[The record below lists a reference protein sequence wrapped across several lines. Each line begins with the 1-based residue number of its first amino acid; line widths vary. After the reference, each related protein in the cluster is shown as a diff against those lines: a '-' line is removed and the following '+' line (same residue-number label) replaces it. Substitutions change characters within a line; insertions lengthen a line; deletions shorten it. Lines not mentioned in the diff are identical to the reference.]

1 MNVQAEVQNY
11 ADILE
16 LFVILGIKITNET
29 LEISD
34 QAQQFEFSIKDVY
47 PFQENKPGFIHN
59 LHHWCFPEGVHIYD
73 EQGNQK
79 YQNNSMKQAI
89 NNISQNSKQQ
99 IQDKVNVFNFVITDE
114 NSLKRYCTCL
124 QVFELRKLKIK
135 STSEA
140 TNLEYQRVFIPK
152 SYCLIS
158 RLNLLE
164 VHKQFLA
171 FIYKYVVHP
180 QIVQNSISQ
189 NSDLVYDSIKFSQ
202 TQIQNFE
209 KYANNYGYR
218 EAQKVAI
225 NNNSELKEKGSIV
238 FNVREEFVFNFLFS
252 YLKTIKSRQN
262 INQCKQFSLVLNGRE
277 IFTLRNCVNKL
288 FEIENFS
295 YKPLFMKLSIQ
306 NIIDLIQSILLE
318 KQIIIFSNNPS
329 DIIHLCE
336 ALFTF
341 IRPLTWNC
349 LYIPFL
355 PTQMIETLHIM
366 VPYIIGIHRNNKDQV
381 LSSVESENKVFL
393 DLDSDYII
401 QDGLQLPEF
410 LKFHLK
416 EQLRDKLKNYK
427 DTLKQGTKKE
437 QNLNFMNLILNM
449 KKIFLQFMISLI
461 NNYLPFFLFPTDFD
475 YERDVSNEIF
485 DFKAYFRFL
494 DASSE
499 PFYQEFVQKTMIFRS
514 FIEETYKILRQVEV
528 FNRDIRDI
536 RDQEAPQYLIEFIK
550 EIQKL
555 NSYIQLQ
562 SQKRIEITNVNV
574 YKYPDLL
581 HTLNLE
587 HSIIINNYMQELQRQ
602 NFTET
607 KNELLKYLIF
617 FQKDLKKKQ
626 SQNPFYPSN
635 IKSISAP
642 LSPILEQIGE
652 IPIINLDEIQN
663 DVDKTI
669 TKKAE
674 ESKQHIFL
682 KQPYFQE
689 YNPDFQILLDNQNQ
703 IFEIKEFEDQSSKI
717 LIPQFAKNINIKHE
731 MENHHRQNLSIQE
744 FSTNELII
752 PYPSPNR
759 NNLNLNQSNNVSKE
773 FLTFQS
779 QQRLHSE
786 QSSFN
791 NGYNGMQFNSQN
803 NFQPNG
809 IMFSTETRWNKF
821 EQPAKNTGTSSQ
833 SLKRNSRKIFE
844 NTVTQFSGNYC
855 SAAYKPRTTL
865 DPNNQRR
872 FSNNIKQKA
881 KTDMSIEEKNDTQ
894 EDLRYHIFNNQIQI
908 KEDTLGEDAQDEDY
922 KFFKIEEVPKKQ
934 IAKKDKSL
942 SPNRSDIPEEN
953 QVDTVPDFFRGEL
966 EMKNIVTLNIDQIT
980 SCHTFRK
987 KESSNQDKTK
997 SHFKSVQNFG
1007 GQANTQRSLNCQ
1019 NNFAFT
1025 SIEESELDN
1034 EYNHN
1039 KSNEEEFGSDP
1050 LLEIRNHFFQ
1060 DQLSPVNTCSRFSL
1074 SNNPFTVI
1082 SPVNQGSGQIPQLKS
1097 AHFQPPYFKN
1107 NKVSSNSQ
1115 VIPRKAIFNTL
1126 ISDQNKNSQYSKCCI
1141 KTEENLDNRFQLSI
1155 NQSQQTNVN
1164 TQQDICSPTN
1174 SKIFSYNWKIQNG
1187 IQLNTQITIDEEDNQ
1202 ALLTNGSQIFSQ
1214 GIKSPTQK
1222 ALSPQSNQII
1232 NLQGIK
1238 YQQSSMTIAAIAGSQ
1253 NHQNLKI
1260 QQKIKNNYFHTEN
1273 VQEEENE
1280 NLSTEPRDKPH
1291 QTQLQSRI
1299 IFNPSSQILNKQKT
1313 KLKVDIQKKQS
1324 YLQTYE
1330 ENKFENTQIKDD
1342 PLILKDYFS
1351 YEISNNKVNTNN
1363 NLNKVKQAQ
1372 TNQKI
1377 QVPNLL
1383 NKAVNQQMNIQTES
1397 AEEEKKMLHKRR
1409 GNSSQSNLVVNANN
1423 NRSLSQ
1429 INLTQVNQSTNN
1441 ANINHSKNQ
1450 TGLTL
1455 KQYSETNRDIKTAN
1469 YSNNFQ
1475 NNTQNKKTTKF
1486 KIFDQSQNEKQI
1498 QQNIPAK
1505 IQQNDVKINQ
1515 SSDVMQNNQN
1525 QINTNLRTIL
1535 QNTQN
1540 QISKEHQ
1547 AAVQQEKTHNQQG
1560 PLQPQ
1565 QNEQNILKKNNS
1577 QVIQG
1582 KETISHML
1590 QQRRQSKEQ
1599 YFNQKFQAPQT
1610 LLSGEN
1616 KLNYNNQ
1623 VQNNSQNSSVVTN
1636 NQNDKIIKQNL
1647 IINQN
1652 QQQKISAIKQISQQ
1666 NYFLSKNNQVKTTSV
1681 ANQNKINSKRI
1692 F

>member
-1 MNVQAEVQNY
+1 MNIQAEVQNY
-11 ADILE
+11 SDILE
-16 LFVILGIKITNET
+16 LFIILGIKITNET
-29 LEISD
+29 LEIRD

-47 PFQENKPGFIHN
+47 PQSENKPGFIDN
-59 LHHWCFPEGVHIYD
+59 LHHWCFPEDVQIYD

-79 YQNNSMKQAI
+79 YQNNLMKQASDHV
-89 NNISQNSKQQ
+89 SQNSKQQ
-99 IQDKVNVFNFVITDE
+99 ISEKVCILNFVITDE

-124 QVFELRKLKIK
+124 QVYELRKLKIK
-135 STSEA
+135 TTAEA
-140 TNLEYQRVFIPK
+140 TNLEHQKVFIPK

-158 RLNLLE
+158 RYNLLE

-171 FIYKYVVHP
+171 FIYKFVIHP

-189 NSDLVYDSIKFSQ
+189 SSDLVYDSIKFSQ

-238 FNVREEFVFNFLFS
+238 FNVREGFVFNFLFS
-252 YLKTIKSRQN
+252 YLKTIKSRLNTYQS
-262 INQCKQFSLVLNGRE
+262 KQFSLVMNGRE

-306 NIIDLIQSILLE
+306 NMIDLIQSILLE

-355 PTQMIETLHIM
+355 PTQMIDTLHIM
-366 VPYIIGIHRNNKDQV
+366 IPYIIGIHRNNKDQV

-410 LKFHLK
+410 LKLHLK

-461 NNYLPFFLFPTDFD
+461 NNYIPFFLFPTDFD
-475 YERDVSNEIF
+475 YKRDVSNEIF

-528 FNRDIRDI
+528 FNKDIRDI
-536 RDQEAPQYLIEFIK
+536 RDQGAPLYLIEFIK

-581 HTLNLE
+581 HTINLE

-602 NFTET
+602 NFIET

-626 SQNPFYPSN
+626 CQNPFYPSN
-635 IKSISAP
+635 IRSISAP

-674 ESKQHIFL
+674 ESKQNVYL

-689 YNPDFQILLDNQNQ
+689 YNPDFQILLDDQNQ

-717 LIPQFAKNINIKHE
+717 LIPQFAKNINIKQE
-731 MENHHRQNLSIQE
+731 MMGHKRQSLSIQE
-744 FSTNELII
+744 CSINELII

-759 NNLNLNQSNNVSKE
+759 NNLNLNYSNNISKE
-773 FLTFQS
+773 FLPFQS

-791 NGYNGMQFNSQN
+791 NGYNAMQFNSQN
-803 NFQPNG
+803 NFHPNG
-809 IMFSTETRWNKF
+809 IMLSTETRWNKF
-821 EQPAKNTGTSSQ
+821 EQSTKNTGTSSQ
-833 SLKRNSRKIFE
+833 SLKRSSRKIFE
-844 NTVTQFSGNYC
+844 NTVAQFSGNYC
-855 SAAYKPRTTL
+855 QAAYKPRATL
-865 DPNNQRR
+865 DPNNSRR

-894 EDLRYHIFNNQIQI
+894 EDLRYHIFNDQSQI

-922 KFFKIEEVPKKQ
+922 KFFNTEEIPRKQ
-934 IAKKDKSL
+934 INKKDKSL

-987 KESSNQDKTK
+987 KEVSNQDKTK
-997 SHFKSVQNFG
+997 NHFKSVQNLG
-1007 GQANTQRSLNCQ
+1007 GQQNTQRSLNCQ

-1025 SIEESELDN
+1025 SIEERELDN
-1034 EYNHN
+1034 EYNHD

-1060 DQLSPVNTCSRFSL
+1060 DQLSPVNTCSRFSQ

-1082 SPVNQGSGQIPQLKS
+1082 SPVNQGSGQIQQLKS
-1097 AHFQPPYFKN
+1097 TNFLPPYFKN
-1107 NKVSSNSQ
+1107 NKIISSSQ
-1115 VIPRKAIFNTL
+1115 AIPRKAIFNTL
-1126 ISDQNKNSQYSKCCI
+1126 SSDQNKNSQYSNCYI
-1141 KTEENLDNRFQLSI
+1141 KTEENLDSRFQLSI
-1155 NQSQQTNVN
+1155 NQSQQVNGN
-1164 TQQDICSPTN
+1164 TQLELVSPTN
-1174 SKIFSYNWKIQNG
+1174 SKIFSHNWKMQNG

-1202 ALLTNGSQIFSQ
+1202 ALLTNGRQIFSQ

-1222 ALSPQSNQII
+1222 IVNPQGDQII
-1232 NLQGIK
+1232 QFLGFK
-1238 YQQSSMTIAAIAGSQ
+1238 QQQPSITLPVGQQ
-1253 NHQNLKI
+1253 NEQNLKI

-1299 IFNPSSQILNKQKT
+1299 IFNPPSQLQNKQKA
-1313 KLKVDIQKKQS
+1313 KQKVDTQKKQS
-1324 YLQTYE
+1324 YLKTYE
-1330 ENKFENTQIKDD
+1330 DNKFENAQIKDD

-1351 YEISNNKVNTNN
+1351 YEINNNKVNANTQ
-1363 NLNKVKQAQ
+1363 NKIKQAQ
-1372 TNQKI
+1372 INQKI
-1377 QVPNLL
+1377 QASNQV
-1383 NKAVNQQMNIQTES
+1383 NKTNQQVNIQTES
-1397 AEEEKKMLHKRR
+1397 AEEDKKMYHKRR
-1409 GNSSQSNLVVNANN
+1409 RNSSQSNLIVNTNS

-1429 INLTQVNQSTNN
+1429 INLMQVNQSTNIPN
-1441 ANINHSKNQ
+1441 TNYTKNY
-1450 TGLTL
+1450 TGQTL
-1455 KQYSETNRDIKTAN
+1455 KQYSETNRDEKTAN
-1469 YSNNFQ
+1469 YSNN
-1475 NNTQNKKTTKF
+1475 NNYNNLQNKKTTKF
-1486 KIFDQSQNEKQI
+1486 KIFDQCQNEKQI
-1498 QQNIPAK
+1498 QQNI
-1505 IQQNDVKINQ
+1505 QQKNQQSNPKINQ
-1515 SSDVMQNNQN
+1515 SSDIMHNNQH
-1525 QINTNLRTIL
+1525 QINTNIRTIL

-1547 AAVQQEKTHNQQG
+1547 TAIQQEKSHNQQG
-1560 PLQPQ
+1560 PLQHKYS
-1565 QNEQNILKKNNS
+1565 EQNILKKNNN

-1599 YFNQKFQAPQT
+1599 YFNQKFQAPQV
-1610 LLSGEN
+1610 LSAGEN
-1616 KLNYNNQ
+1616 KLNYHNQ
-1623 VQNNSQNSSVVTN
+1623 VQNNSQNNTVIAN
-1636 NQNDKIIKQNL
+1636 NQNDKNMKQN
-1647 IINQN
+1647 QFSHQS

>member
-11 ADILE
+11 SDILE

-29 LEISD
+29 LEIRD
-34 QAQQFEFSIKDVY
+34 QVQQFEFSIKDVY
-47 PFQENKPGFIHN
+47 PQSENKPGFIDN
-59 LHHWCFPEGVHIYD
+59 LHHWCFPEGVQIYD

-79 YQNNSMKQAI
+79 QQKNQMKQASNDI
-89 NNISQNSKQQ
+89 GKNSKQQ
-99 IQDKVNVFNFVITDE
+99 MQDKVSVFNFVITDE

-124 QVFELRKLKIK
+124 QVYELRKLKIK
-135 STSEA
+135 TTEEA
-140 TNLEYQRVFIPK
+140 TNLEYQKVFIPK

-164 VHKQFLA
+164 VHKQFLT

-180 QIVQNSISQ
+180 QIVQNSISS
-189 NSDLVYDSIKFSQ
+189 NSDLIYDSIKFSQ

-262 INQCKQFSLVLNGRE
+262 INQFKQFSLLMNGRE

-336 ALFTF
+336 ALFTL

-393 DLDSDYII
+393 DLDSDFII
-401 QDGLQLPEF
+401 QDGLELPKF
-410 LKFHLK
+410 LKFHLNQ
-416 EQLRDKLKNYK
+416 QLRDKLQNYK

-461 NNYLPFFLFPTDFD
+461 NNYLPFFLFPTDFN

-528 FNRDIRDI
+528 FNKDIRDI
-536 RDQEAPQYLIEFIK
+536 RDQEAPQYLIQFIM

-562 SQKRIEITNVNV
+562 SQKKIEITNVNM

-587 HSIIINNYMQELQRQ
+587 HQIIINNYMQELQRQ
-602 NFTET
+602 HFTET

-626 SQNPFYPSN
+626 NQNPFYPQN
-635 IKSISAP
+635 IRSISAP

-652 IPIINLDEIQN
+652 IPIINLDDILN

-674 ESKQHIFL
+674 ESKQHVFL
-682 KQPYFQE
+682 KQPYFPE
-689 YNPDFQILLDNQNQ
+689 YNSDFQILLDNQNQ
-703 IFEIKEFEDQSSKI
+703 IFEIKEFEDQNSKI
-717 LIPQFAKNINIKHE
+717 LVPQFSNNINIKHE
-731 MENHHRQNLSIQE
+731 MESYKRQSLSIQE
-744 FSTNELII
+744 YSTNELII

-759 NNLNLNQSNNVSKE
+759 NNLNLNYSNNISKDS
-773 FLTFQS
+773 LAFQS

-791 NGYNGMQFNSQN
+791 NGYNGMQFNQQN
-803 NFQPNG
+803 NVQSNG
-809 IMFSTETRWNKF
+809 MMFSTETRWNKF
-821 EQPAKNTGTSSQ
+821 EQSAKNTGTSSQ
-833 SLKRNSRKIFE
+833 SLKRSSRKIFE

-881 KTDMSIEEKNDTQ
+881 KTDMSIEEKYDTQ
-894 EDLRYHIFNNQIQI
+894 EDLRYHIFNDQIQI

-922 KFFKIEEVPKKQ
+922 KFFNTEEIPKKQ
-934 IAKKDKSL
+934 ITKKDKSV
-942 SPNRSDIPEEN
+942 SPNRSEIPEEN

-987 KESSNQDKTK
+987 KEVSNQDKSK
-997 SHFKSVQNFG
+997 NHFKSVQNLG
-1007 GQANTQRSLNCQ
+1007 GQSNTQRSFNCQ

-1025 SIEESELDN
+1025 SIEESEQDN

-1060 DQLSPVNTCSRFSL
+1060 DQLSPVHTCSRFSL
-1074 SNNPFTVI
+1074 QSNPFTVI

-1097 AHFQPPYFKN
+1097 VNFQPPYFKN
-1107 NKVSSNSQ
+1107 NKISSSSLA
-1115 VIPRKAIFNTL
+1115 IPRKAIFNTQS
-1126 ISDQNKNSQYSKCCI
+1126 SDQNQNYQYSKCYI
-1141 KTEENLDNRFQLSI
+1141 KTEENLDSRFQLSI
-1155 NQSQQTNVN
+1155 NQSQQVN
-1164 TQQDICSPTN
+1164 GNSQQELVSPTN
-1174 SKIFSYNWKIQNG
+1174 SKIFSHNWKIQNG
-1187 IQLNTQITIDEEDNQ
+1187 LQLNTQITIDEEDNQ
-1202 ALLTNGSQIFSQ
+1202 ALLTNGSQIFPQ

-1222 ALSPQSNQII
+1222 ALSPQGDQII
-1232 NLQGIK
+1232 NMQGLK
-1238 YQQSSMTIAAIAGSQ
+1238 QQQSSNTLPINQQ
-1253 NHQNLKI
+1253 NQQNLKI

-1299 IFNPSSQILNKQKT
+1299 IFNPPSQLLNKQKT
-1313 KLKVDIQKKQS
+1313 KQKVDVQKKQS
-1324 YLQTYE
+1324 YGLAYE
-1330 ENKFENTQIKDD
+1330 ENKFENAQIKDD
-1342 PLILKDYFS
+1342 PRILKDYFS
-1351 YEISNNKVNTNN
+1351 YEINNNKVAAQ
-1363 NLNKVKQAQ
+1363 NKIKQPQ
-1372 TNQKI
+1372 INQKTQAPI
-1377 QVPNLL
+1377 QV
-1383 NKAVNQQMNIQTES
+1383 NKANQQASIQTES
-1397 AEEEKKMLHKRR
+1397 AEEEKKTYYKRR
-1409 GNSSQSNLVVNANN
+1409 GNSSQSNLIVNANS

-1429 INLTQVNQSTNN
+1429 INIMQINQSTNIPYTN
-1441 ANINHSKNQ
+1441 NYLKNQ
-1450 TGLTL
+1450 TGQTF
-1455 KQYSETNRDIKTAN
+1455 KQYSETNRDVKTAN
-1469 YSNNFQ
+1469 YSNINS
-1475 NNTQNKKTTKF
+1475 NNNNQNKKTTKF
-1486 KIFDQSQNEKQI
+1486 KIFDQSQNEKQT
-1498 QQNIPAK
+1498 
-1505 IQQNDVKINQ
+1505 QQNDTKINQ
-1515 SSDVMQNNQN
+1515 SSDAVNNNQN
-1525 QINTNLRTIL
+1525 QINTNIRTIL
-1535 QNTQN
+1535 QNTSN
-1540 QISKEHQ
+1540 QISKEHP
-1547 AAVQQEKTHNQQG
+1547 AAIQQEKINNQQVL
-1560 PLQPQ
+1560 LQPQ
-1565 QNEQNILKKNNS
+1565 YSEQNILKKNNN
-1577 QVIQG
+1577 QLVQG

-1590 QQRRQSKEQ
+1590 QQRRQNKEY
-1599 YFNQKFQAPQT
+1599 YFNQKFQAHQV
-1610 LLSGEN
+1610 LQGGEN
-1616 KLNYNNQ
+1616 KQNYHNQ
-1623 VQNNSQNSSVVTN
+1623 VQNNSQNNSVMAN
-1636 NQNDKIIKQNL
+1636 NQNEKNVNKYNL
-1647 IINQN
+1647 LSQQSN
-1652 QQQKISAIKQISQQ
+1652 QQKISAIKQISQQ
-1666 NYFLSKNNQVKTTSV
+1666 NYFLQKNNQVKTTAV